1 MDPVPSA
8 QAPAGQISADGQFR
22 WDGQQWVP
30 LPQSYREP
38 TPWTRPM
45 QVASAGLLALSA
57 ISGVVL
63 TIAFVNHDTV
73 LRALQAQ
80 GTQVP
85 AGTDLNTVINISIAA
100 GTDLNTV
107 INISIG
113 VTWAIV
119 IGLGLL
125 ELVAAIGSYL
135 GWRWMFWGA
144 LVLFALG
151 GLGALINIASLAA
164 TDRSTMPAGALIWN
178 ELLDVASLGMF
189 VWLLVGVI
197 KYGPWAMKRPG
208 R

>member
-85 AGTDLNTVINISIAA
+85 A